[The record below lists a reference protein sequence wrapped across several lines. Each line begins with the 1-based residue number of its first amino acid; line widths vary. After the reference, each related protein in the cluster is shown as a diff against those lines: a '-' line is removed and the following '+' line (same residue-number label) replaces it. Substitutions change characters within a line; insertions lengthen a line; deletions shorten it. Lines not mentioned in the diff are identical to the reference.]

1 MKTIDNFLDIEI
13 ANKIYA
19 NLVKK
24 FRLSEYRSHC
34 FYDSNKDDPSVCGFI
49 RNLAP
54 NMFPKHSGD
63 FHVYGNSFLEK
74 SRNIGPHF
82 PSCFFK
88 KHGQL
93 MLCRQP
99 FIGGE
104 IIFPTQSWNVGDAQ
118 NNEGITVPLRHNK
131 YIQSNTSEQRTMNFI
146 SVTKHPVIY
155 LNILY

>member
-1 MKTIDNFLDIEI
+1 MKITDNFLDIEI

-24 FRLSEYRSHC
+24 FNLDKYRSHC
-34 FYDSNKDDPSVCGFI
+34 FYDSDKDDPSVCDFI
-49 RNLAP
+49 KQLAP
-54 NMFPKHSGD
+54 NMFPKNSSD
-63 FHVYGNSFLEK
+63 FHIYGNSFLEK

-88 KHGQL
+88 NHGQL
-93 MLCRQP
+93 MLCRGA
-99 FIGGE
+99 FVGGD
-104 IIFPTQSWNVGDAQ
+104 ITFPTEKWSVGNSQD
-118 NNEGITVPLRHNK
+118 NNGNTITLKHNR

-146 SVTKHPVIY
+146 SVTRHPIIY